1 MKKIKNKYHL
11 LVGSLLTTLLGFFG
25 VSCEEGP
32 VPTYGVYTPDNTLNI
47 AGEVTSEEEV
57 AKGVYSEYATE
68 YSVDVKLQ
76 LKKKE

>member
-25 VSCEEGP
+25 ASCEEGP
-32 VPTYGVYTPDNTLNI
+32 VPTYGVYIPDNTLNI
-47 AGEVTSEEEV
+47 EGEVPSEDGLTQEV
-57 AKGVYSEYATE
+57 YFEYSTE

-76 LKKKE
+76 LKKK

>member
-32 VPTYGVYTPDNTLNI
+32 VPTYGVYIPENTLNI
-47 AGEVTSEEEV
+47 EGEVTSEDGMT
-57 AKGVYSEYATE
+57 KGVYSECSTE

-76 LKKKE
+76 LKKK

>member
-32 VPTYGVYTPDNTLNI
+32 VPTYGVYTPDKTLNI
-47 AGEVTSEEEV
+47 EGEVTSEDGMT
-57 AKGVYSEYATE
+57 KGVYSECSTE

-76 LKKKE
+76 LKKK

>member
-25 VSCEEGP
+25 ASCEEGP

-47 AGEVTSEEEV
+47 EGEVTSEEEV
-57 AKGVYSEYATE
+57 AKGVYSECSTE
-68 YSVDVKLQ
+68 YSIDVKLQ
-76 LKKKE
+76 LKKK

>member
-1 MKKIKNKYHL
+1 MKNINNKCHL

-47 AGEVTSEEEV
+47 EGEVTSEEEV
-57 AKGVYSEYATE
+57 AKGVYSECSTE

-76 LKKKE
+76 LKKK

>member
-1 MKKIKNKYHL
+1 MKNIKNKCHL
-11 LVGSLLTTLLGFFG
+11 LVGSLLPTLLGFFG

-47 AGEVTSEEEV
+47 EGEVTSEDGLTQE
-57 AKGVYSEYATE
+57 VYSECSTE

-76 LKKKE
+76 LKKK

>member
-32 VPTYGVYTPDNTLNI
+32 VPTYGVYIPENTLNI
-47 AGEVTSEEEV
+47 EGEVTSEDGLTQE
-57 AKGVYSEYATE
+57 VYSEYSTE

>member
-25 VSCEEGP
+25 ASCEEGP
-32 VPTYGVYTPDNTLNI
+32 VPTYGVYIPENTLNI
-47 AGEVTSEEEV
+47 EGEVTSEDGLTQEV
-57 AKGVYSEYATE
+57 YFEYSTE

-76 LKKKE
+76 LKKK

>member
-47 AGEVTSEEEV
+47 EGEVTSEVEV

-76 LKKKE
+76 LKKK

>member
-1 MKKIKNKYHL
+1 MKNIKNKCHL

-32 VPTYGVYTPDNTLNI
+32 VPTYGVYTPDNTLSI
-47 AGEVTSEEEV
+47 EGEVTSEEEV
-57 AKGVYSEYATE
+57 AKGVYSECSTE

-76 LKKKE
+76 LKKK